1 MVDRPVH
8 ALILPPGPALA
19 DAVGAALDGSGPA
32 VLPIAP
38 SLPDRAV
45 RALFDTLRP
54 THVTTSEGTTV
65 LPEGVPAD
73 GDTAVIIATS
83 GSTGVPKGVE
93 LSARA
98 LLASA
103 RASLDRIG
111 AKPGDRWLCCLP
123 PSHVSG
129 LQVITRALLC
139 GTDPIVHDSFD
150 PVDVMASGADHVS
163 LVPTQ
168 LRRLPDVSAFATIL
182 LGGAAATPDLLARHP
197 RIFTTY
203 GMTETCGGC
212 VYDGRP
218 LDNVDL
224 QLAPDGRIMIAG
236 PTLMNGLRLGPR
248 HTDKWFTT
256 NDLGDLSG
264 GRLKVL
270 GRADDVINTGGQKVV
285 AGVVQD
291 ILATHPKV
299 REVVVIGR
307 PDPEWGQ
314 VVVAVVAGEATLEE
328 LRSHAKSELPA
339 YAAPKVL
346 VQVTALPLL
355 PNGKPDMV
363 AIRNQV

>member
-19 DAVGAALDGSGPA
+19 EAVAAALDGGGPA
-32 VLPIAP
+32 ILPVAP

-54 THVTTSEGTTV
+54 THVTTPGGTSV
-65 LPEGVPAD
+65 LPGGVPAED
-73 GDTAVIIATS
+73 DTAVIIATS
-83 GSTGVPKGVE
+83 GSTGVPKGIE

-111 AKPGDRWLCCLP
+111 AGPGDRWLCCLP

-139 GTDPIVHDSFD
+139 GTDPIVHESFD
-150 PVDVMASGADHVS
+150 PEKVMAAGADHVS

-168 LRRLPDVSAFATIL
+168 LRRLPDVSAFTTIL
-182 LGGAAATPDLLARHP
+182 LGGAPATADLKARHA
-197 RIFTTY
+197 RIFHTY

-224 QLAPDGRIMIAG
+224 KLDAEGRVMIAG
-236 PTLMNGLRLGPR
+236 PMLMNGHRLGPR
-248 HTDKWFTT
+248 LSGPWFTT
-256 NDLGDLSG
+256 SDLGEIDDGEL
-264 GRLKVL
+264 RIL

-285 AGVVQD
+285 AGVVQNV
-291 ILATHPKV
+291 LATHPKV
-299 REVVVIGR
+299 REVVVVGR

-314 VVVAVVAGEATLEE
+314 IVVAVVAGEATLEE
-328 LRSHAKSELPA
+328 LRGHAKSELPA
-339 YAAPKVL
+339 YAAPKAL